1 MRYIYL
7 IIFFILPFW
16 SFSQSEQ
23 LSINRVEQLPDL
35 PSPYL
40 MRNWKEVAINYDQLA
55 FSTNASGQH
64 LPLIGLLPSG
74 VNYPELSPVLL
85 QTYVGTNSNN
95 QAEAINIIPAIVGAS
110 LMNVDKSNQDGM
122 NWAEKTKDFFNKA
135 NGQNVYLNN
144 YSATSGGDWWYDVMP
159 NIFFYQLYT
168 QYPSITDFHMQF
180 TTVANRWLE
189 AVNAMGASETPWTIP
204 NMNYRAWNLSTMTG
218 NPNGVKEPEAAG
230 GIAWLLYNAYLSTG
244 ESKYLTG
251 AQHSIEFLNSLTANP
266 SYELQLPYGAFIAA
280 KMNAELGTNYNISKI
295 INWCFDRGDLRG
307 WGVIA
312 GNWNGMD
319 VGGLIGEANDNG
331 NDYAFAMNGFQQASA
346 LVPLMT
352 YDKRYTRSIAKWVLN
367 VANASRLFYPKYLP
381 ETNQDDFTWS
391 NTYDPES
398 AIAYE
403 AIKEVW
409 QGKPLY
415 GTGDAKR
422 NNWAQ
427 TNLGLYGASHVG
439 YMAALIDTTNEEEI
453 LQLNLNATDFFSD
466 DSFERFV
473 FYNPFEIDK
482 ELNIALPAGNFDI
495 YEALSETIIATN
507 INSQLTFSVKANEA
521 MMLVYLPTGADLTAE
536 NGKLLSNQKVVD
548 HNYGYNFTG
557 KLRIKSL
564 AVDDTL
570 VAYNQVIPI
579 YSTIE
584 NASESVSY
592 AWYEDGVLNNN
603 LTEGNFSWTVPEV
616 SGSYTL
622 KLTIT
627 DEGESVT
634 DSIIF
639 NIVESLPVAP
649 TISNITP
656 TKKWFN
662 TGEIVN
668 FNCIASNN
676 SGTDAELTYSW
687 SSNGGNFA
695 GANASSISWQAPIM
709 EGIYEIT
716 CEVSDANSEKSTV
729 TKAVLIKQ
737 EQSAGENLFAYYPL
751 DGNALDF
758 SGNSRNGTTNGLD
771 VVADSR
777 GNANSAYLFNSSSD
791 IIEVEN
797 SSEMNFQEEVTL
809 SFWLKLNQLEEE
821 SFLLSHGSY
830 EQRWKVSV
838 IPEGKL
844 RWTVNTETGIKDL
857 DGSESITLGEFHHYT
872 VIYTGYSMEI
882 YVDGEIDS
890 FVSHSGFINSS
901 NKNLTFGRKDN
912 SESKYFLNG
921 VLDEVRIYENAK
933 SPDAVQLLPTIWN
946 NITGIKDTQSLITI
960 YPNPANGLFY
970 IQGVNEKQMKSL
982 QLFDVRGNEIA
993 FQSNHSE
1000 VTTLIELDNFQLG
1013 LVILRI
1019 QTDKGIQYRKIII
1032 Q

>member
-1 MRYIYL
+1 MRHIYV
-7 IIFFILPFW
+7 IILLILPFW
-16 SFSQSEQ
+16 SFSQSQQ
-23 LSINRVEQLPDL
+23 LPINRVEQLPDL
-35 PSPYL
+35 PSPYM
-40 MRNWKEVAINYDQLA
+40 MRNWKEVGINYDQLA
-55 FSTNASGQH
+55 FSTDASGQH

-74 VNYPELSPVLL
+74 VNYPELSPILL

-95 QAEAINIIPAIVGAS
+95 QAESINIIPAVVGAS
-110 LMNVDKSNQDGM
+110 LLNVDKSSQNGF
-122 NWAEKTKDFFNKA
+122 NWVEKTKDFFNKA

-168 QYPSITDFHMQF
+168 QYPSITDFDMQF
-180 TTVANRWLE
+180 TTVADRWLE

-218 NPNGVKEPEAAG
+218 DPNGVKEPEAAG
-230 GIAWLLYNAYLSTG
+230 GIAWLLYNAYLTTG

-346 LVPLMT
+346 LVPLMK

-381 ETNQDDFTWS
+381 ETSQDDFTWS

-398 AIAYE
+398 SIAYE
-403 AIKEVW
+403 ALKEVW
-409 QGKPLY
+409 QGNPLY

-427 TNLGLYGASHVG
+427 TNLALYGASHVG
-439 YMAALIDTTNEEEI
+439 YMAALIDTTNVEGI
-453 LQLNLNATDFFSD
+453 LQLNLNSTDFFSEN
-466 DSFERFV
+466 SFNSFA
-473 FYNPFEIDK
+473 FYNPYDLNK
-482 ELNIALPAGNFDI
+482 ELIIALPEGNFDI

-507 INSQLTFSVKANEA
+507 ISSQLTFSIKGNEA
-521 MMLVYLPTGADLTAE
+521 VILVYLPTGAELTSE
-536 NGKLLSNQKVVD
+536 NGKLLSNQKIVD

-564 AVDDTL
+564 AANDTL
-570 VAYNQVIPI
+570 VAYNQPIQI

-584 NASESVSY
+584 NISEAVNY
-592 AWYEDGVLNNN
+592 TWYENGILNSTF
-603 LTEGNFSWTVPEV
+603 TEANFTWTVPEI
-616 SGSYTL
+616 SGEFTL
-622 KLTIT
+622 KLTVN
-627 DEGESVT
+627 DDGESVS

-639 NIVESLPVAP
+639 NIVENLPVAP
-649 TISNITP
+649 TISNLTP
-656 TKKWFN
+656 VKNWYY

-668 FNCIASNN
+668 LNCFATNN
-676 SGTDAELTYSW
+676 SGADTELTYFW
-687 SSNGGNFA
+687 SANGGNFA
-695 GANASSISWQAPIM
+695 AADASSINWQAPAI

-716 CEVSDANSEKSTV
+716 CEVIDANSQTSKV
-729 TKAVLIKQ
+729 TKALLVKQ
-737 EQSAGENLFAYYPL
+737 EQSDGDNLFAYYPL

-758 SGNSRNGTTNGLD
+758 SGNNRNGTTNGLD
-771 VVADSR
+771 VVANSR
-777 GNANSAYLFNSSSD
+777 GNANSAYLFNSSDD
-791 IIEVEN
+791 IIEIEHTP
-797 SSEMNFQEEVTL
+797 EMNFKQAITL

-821 SFLLSHGSY
+821 SFILSHGSY

-844 RWTVNTETGIKDL
+844 RWTINTETGIKDL
-857 DGSESITLGEFHHYT
+857 DGTKPITLGQFHHYT
-872 VIYTGYSMEI
+872 VVYTGYSMEI
-882 YVDGEIDS
+882 YIDGELDS
-890 FVSHSGFINSS
+890 FASYSGFINSS

-912 SESKYFLNG
+912 TESKYFLNG
-921 VLDEVRIYENAK
+921 VLDEVRIYNNAVSLNAIK
-933 SPDAVQLLPTIWN
+933 LLPNIWN
-946 NITGIKDTQSLITI
+946 NITGIKDSHNSFII
-960 YPNPANGLFY
+960 YPNPTNGHFY
-970 IQGVNEKQMKSL
+970 IKGINANLKSL
-982 QLFDVRGNEIA
+982 ELFDARGRVIA
-993 FQSNHSE
+993 FQSTRSE
-1000 VTTLIELDNFQLG
+1000 ENTRIELDNFNLG
-1013 LVILRI
+1013 LVILKL
-1019 QTDKGIQYRKIII
+1019 QTDEGIQYRKIVI